1 MINQEE
7 ISGCVACR
15 PGGQAGLLVIGK
27 YKQLPAKTRHKAEM
41 LKVNPSYSRVSPS
54 LCCLSLAWARMK
66 STLATLR
73 PATQAAKTAQHTQL
87 RSSLAQSDTII
98 QELNNLALSR
108 AKDRPAPLFLLLLC
122 IHIH

>member
-1 MINQEE
+1 MKLNSFPSTRNKNDQ
-7 ISGCVACR
+7 
-15 PGGQAGLLVIGK
+15 PGRNFRLCCMQARRAGGLLVIGK

-41 LKVNPSYSRVSPS
+41 LKVTPSYSRVSPS

-98 QELNNLALSR
+98 HYPGAQ
-108 AKDRPAPLFLLLLC
+108 
-122 IHIH
+122 

>member
-41 LKVNPSYSRVSPS
+41 LKVTPSYTAEFLPPCV
-54 LCCLSLAWARMK
+54 AW
-66 STLATLR
+66 
-73 PATQAAKTAQHTQL
+73 PG
-87 RSSLAQSDTII
+87 
-98 QELNNLALSR
+98 
-108 AKDRPAPLFLLLLC
+108 PG
-122 IHIH
+122 